1 MLREPPLCEYMRLQ
15 PILIEPDRKQQS
27 THGTIPGCIRY
38 TKSFKPHDC
47 WLLTL
52 TNSENIVAP
61 VLRPWLSR
69 YAKLLVA
76 LTLFLIFMGG
86 QVKSHEA
93 GLAVPDWPTTY
104 GENMF
109 TFHYNKWVGGIW
121 HEHTHRLVASFIG
134 FLTIIIMVWVHI
146 SDPRTWVKHLS
157 KLALAAVIA
166 QGLLGGLTVILLLPA
181 WVSVSHGV
189 LAQTFFMITI
199 LLAYTLSRE
208 WHEREKAP
216 TALEGNPILKPAIMM
231 TAMVYLQ
238 LLLGAIMRHTE
249 SGLALPDF
257 PLMAGQW
264 VPFFTQES
272 VEWVNHWRLD
282 YTFET
287 GIILE
292 EVTLVQLWMHFMHRL
307 GAVGVFAAL
316 CWVARCAGAA
326 REQYPQLWKTTVM
339 LMVLVSIQIVLGI
352 LTVISHRVPLIT
364 SIHVVT
370 GAATLGLSWLLI
382 LRAAPLSLWQ
392 ESEVQ
397 EYTAPDTNTSN
408 SMLN

>member
-1 MLREPPLCEYMRLQ
+1 M
-15 PILIEPDRKQQS
+15 S
-27 THGTIPGCIRY
+27 
-38 TKSFKPHDC
+38 
-47 WLLTL
+47 
-52 TNSENIVAP
+52 NSENTTAP
-61 VLRPWLSR
+61 ALRPWLSR
-69 YAKLLVA
+69 YAKLLVV

-93 GLAVPDWPTTY
+93 GLAVPDWPTSF

-109 TFHYNKWVGGIW
+109 TFHYNNWVGGIW

-134 FLTIIIMVWVHI
+134 LLTIIIMVWVHI
-146 SDPRTWVKHLS
+146 ADSRKWVKNLS
-157 KLALAAVIA
+157 KLALVAVIA
-166 QGLLGGLTVILLLPA
+166 QGLLGGLTVVLLLPA

-189 LAQTFFMITI
+189 LAQTFLMITI

-208 WHEREKAP
+208 WREREEAP
-216 TALEGNPILKPAIMM
+216 TALEGNPVLKPTLIMS
-231 TAMVYLQ
+231 AVIYLQ
-238 LLLGAIMRHTE
+238 LILGAIIRHTE

-257 PLMAGQW
+257 PLMAGQI

-272 VEWVNHWRLD
+272 VDWVNNWRLD

-287 GIILE
+287 GINLE
-292 EVTLVQLWMHFMHRL
+292 QVTLAQLWAHFIHRL
-307 GAVGVFAAL
+307 GAVAVFAAL
-316 CWVARCAGAA
+316 FYVAKRAGAA
-326 REQYPQLWKTTVM
+326 RDQYPNLWKTTIA
-339 LMVLVSIQIVLGI
+339 LMVLVTIQILLGI

-370 GAATLGLSWLLI
+370 GAATLGVSWWLT

-392 ESEVQ
+392 EFEVQ
-397 EYTAPDTNTSN
+397 EYVAPEANTGS

>member
-1 MLREPPLCEYMRLQ
+1 M
-15 PILIEPDRKQQS
+15 S
-27 THGTIPGCIRY
+27 
-38 TKSFKPHDC
+38 
-47 WLLTL
+47 
-52 TNSENIVAP
+52 NSENTTAP
-61 VLRPWLSR
+61 ALRPWLSR
-69 YAKLLVA
+69 YAKLLVV

-93 GLAVPDWPTTY
+93 GLAVPDWPTSF

-109 TFHYNKWVGGIW
+109 TFHYNNWVGGIW

-134 FLTIIIMVWVHI
+134 LLTIIIMVWVHI
-146 SDPRTWVKHLS
+146 ADSRKWVKNLS
-157 KLALAAVIA
+157 KLALVAVIA
-166 QGLLGGLTVILLLPA
+166 QGLLGGLTVVLLLPA

-189 LAQTFFMITI
+189 LAQTFLMITI

-208 WHEREKAP
+208 WREREEAP
-216 TALEGNPILKPAIMM
+216 AALEGNPVLKPALIMS
-231 TAMVYLQ
+231 AVIYLQ
-238 LLLGAIMRHTE
+238 LILGAIIRHTE

-257 PLMAGQW
+257 PLMAGQI

-272 VEWVNHWRLD
+272 VDWVNNWRLD

-287 GIILE
+287 GINLE
-292 EVTLVQLWMHFMHRL
+292 QVTLAQLWAHFIHRL
-307 GAVGVFAAL
+307 GAVAVLAAL
-316 CWVARCAGAA
+316 FYVAKRAGAA
-326 REQYPQLWKTTVM
+326 RDQYPNLWKTTIA
-339 LMVLVSIQIVLGI
+339 LMVLVTIQILLGI

-370 GAATLGLSWLLI
+370 GAATLGVSWWLT

-397 EYTAPDTNTSN
+397 EYVAPEANTGS